1 MSDEKTT
8 SRATSSRQTR
18 EASSTILEKACA
30 MPWPLEVL
38 IATADAEV
46 RRSLTDLLAESG
58 LSPVLC
64 SSLGEAQSI
73 LVREPVCLVFCDY
86 HLPDGDFRDVLY
98 EVRRHA
104 PSVPVV
110 VSNRMGGCHQFL
122 NVVKSGAFDYIDCVW
137 PRHEMR
143 QIVRQA
149 LRAVSLRALEP
160 LAEGPEELRRNS

>member
-1 MSDEKTT
+1 
-8 SRATSSRQTR
+8 
-18 EASSTILEKACA
+18 
-30 MPWPLEVL
+30 MPWPLKILLV
-38 IATADAEV
+38 TADADV

-58 LSPVLC
+58 LGPVLC
-64 SSLGEAQSI
+64 SSLGEAQNI

-137 PRHEMR
+137 PRQDMR

-149 LRAVSLRALEP
+149 LRAVSLCAREP
-160 LAEGPEELRRNS
+160 LADGPEELRRNP

>member
-8 SRATSSRQTR
+8 SRATCGWFTR
-18 EASSTILEKACA
+18 GASSAILENSCA

-38 IATADAEV
+38 IATADADV
-46 RRSLTDLLAESG
+46 RRSLTDLLAENG

-64 SSLGEAQSI
+64 SSLSEAQSI

-86 HLPDGDFRDVLY
+86 HLPDGDFRDVLQ
-98 EVRRHA
+98 EVKRHA
-104 PSVPVV
+104 RSVPVV

-122 NVVKSGAFDYIDCVW
+122 SVLKSGAFDYIDCIW
-137 PRHEMR
+137 PRQELQ

-149 LRAVSLRALEP
+149 LRTVSLRSLDP
-160 LAEGPEELRRNS
+160 LADLLEELRRNS

>member
-8 SRATSSRQTR
+8 SRATSGQQTR
-18 EASSTILEKACA
+18 GAFNAILENTCA
-30 MPWPLEVL
+30 VPWPLEVL
-38 IATADAEV
+38 IATADADV
-46 RRSLTDLLAESG
+46 RRSLTDLLAENG

-64 SSLGEAQSI
+64 SSLSEAQSI
-73 LVREPVCLVFCDY
+73 LVREPICLVFCDY
-86 HLPDGDFRDVLY
+86 HLPDGNFRDVLY

-122 NVVKSGAFDYIDCVW
+122 STLKSGAFDYIDCVW
-137 PRHEMR
+137 PRQELQ

-149 LRAVSLRALEP
+149 LRTVSLRSLNP
-160 LAEGPEELRRNS
+160 LADLPQELRRNS

>member
-8 SRATSSRQTR
+8 SRATSSQQARG
-18 EASSTILEKACA
+18 ASSTSLENACA

-64 SSLGEAQSI
+64 SSLSEAQSI
-73 LVREPVCLVFCDY
+73 LVREPICLVFCDY

-110 VSNRMGGCHQFL
+110 VSNRLGGCHQFL
-122 NVVKSGAFDYIDCVW
+122 NVLQSGAFDYIDCIW
-137 PRHEMR
+137 PRQELQ

-149 LRAVSLRALEP
+149 LRTVSLRSLDP
-160 LAEGPEELRRNS
+160 LADLLEEIRRNS